1 MESSWEERRMK
12 QNTERA
18 GWIKAV
24 DRTGQTI
31 EFCSGTV
38 GAVFYAVMIVVIM
51 LGVIFRYVIVNPL
64 QWSEELA
71 RFLLIWIGFLG
82 MNMATRQG
90 QHLGIDSLLAKLP
103 RKMMLVLDVIGSV
116 FILFFLVFLIAKAL
130 PMTMNT
136 MVTAVSMN
144 FSMFWIYLSLPV
156 GAVLTLLQVVFN
168 VILKIAAFARDDT
181 VARG

>member
-1 MESSWEERRMK
+1 MGET
-12 QNTERA
+12 TERV
-18 GWIKAV
+18 GWIDAV
-24 DRTGQTI
+24 NRTGQAI

-38 GAVFYAVMIVVIM
+38 GALFYAVLIAVIM
-51 LGVIFRYVIVNPL
+51 LGVIFRYVLVNPL

-90 QHLGIDSLLAKLP
+90 QHLGINSLLAKLP
-103 RKMMLVLDVIGSV
+103 KKTILLLDLAGAVLIA
-116 FILFFLVFLIAKAL
+116 LFLVFLISKAV
-130 PMTMNT
+130 PMTLNT

-156 GAVLTLLQVVFN
+156 GAVLTLLQVIFN
-168 VILKIAAFARDDT
+168 VILKVAAFAR
-181 VARG
+181 G